1 MNKKSLVRA
10 VDILLAAA
18 AFLVLVMGV
27 LTLKTEIFL
36 NSF

>member
-18 AFLVLVMGV
+18 AFLVVLVTV
-27 LTLKTEIFL
+27 LTAGIFL
-36 NSF
+36 SSF